1 MGKSNISSGYGV
13 ANSNGY
19 AAIRSYKTQLKL
31 VLYFI
36 FFLQMGFFLW
46 ILSSLCL
53 FATPDD
59 EYRRYGKDRRRSRE
73 GKEKVEC
80 DKRQLLS
87 NNGNPC
93 RKSRANTISIT
104 LSECYRLSV
113 KTKLV
118 WPTNGAHGVNK
129 VRQLQRTNRDNCLLP
144 RPDTV
149 MRF

>member
-46 ILSSLCL
+46 NLSSLCL

-59 EYRRYGKDRRRSRE
+59 EYRR
-73 GKEKVEC
+73 
-80 DKRQLLS
+80 
-87 NNGNPC
+87 
-93 RKSRANTISIT
+93 
-104 LSECYRLSV
+104 
-113 KTKLV
+113 
-118 WPTNGAHGVNK
+118 
-129 VRQLQRTNRDNCLLP
+129 
-144 RPDTV
+144 
-149 MRF
+149 